1 MCFDEVDVVELNGRL
16 HERHFLLLE
25 EVQNLIGVHRR
36 FYLVHHMD
44 NVFVEQGDIE
54 HLVLGKEFVQ
64 LVARILKIWQDV
76 WGDLIRKPLEKALL
90 QGSTV

>member
-1 MCFDEVDVVELNGRL
+1 
-16 HERHFLLLE
+16 
-25 EVQNLIGVHRR
+25 
-36 FYLVHHMD
+36 MD

-90 QGSTV
+90 QGRTV